1 MERCYAF
8 GQALA
13 RGLASIGVRAVVVS
27 SGGMSHFPGTDNYSN
42 PALEFDRSVLEP
54 MKEGRLKTLLG
65 YEEDLLDATG
75 NIELRCWGV
84 AAGALGERKPD
95 IVQLDPS
102 WHHNYAS
109 LGWYSG
115 TGVAPKEPHYPQIAP
130 GLQSITSALF
140 NMAND
145 RASRDA
151 WFADPAAY
159 ADRYHLE
166 GKHRKL
172 LVDFDAPGIVATGV
186 HPLLIFLVR
195 MHVERERGK
204 SV

>member
-1 MERCYAF
+1 M
-8 GQALA
+8 
-13 RGLASIGVRAVVVS
+13 
-27 SGGMSHFPGTDNYSN
+27 
-42 PALEFDRSVLEP
+42 
-54 MKEGRLKTLLG
+54 
-65 YEEDLLDATG
+65 
-75 NIELRCWGV
+75 
-84 AAGALGERKPD
+84 
-95 IVQLDPS
+95 QLDPS

-151 WFADPAAY
+151 WFADPNGY
-159 ADRYHLE
+159 ADKYLLE
-166 GKHRKL
+166 GRHKKL